1 MHSCLLGKNAFFHK
15 LLVVAMFETFVPRGD
30 FIWVPRTKII
40 LRQLSGINNTEMACC
55 ENSEA
60 ICILAHLWLG
70 FGLPWERSRGGGSA
84 EFSPSITSACVLLR
98 FK

>member
-40 LRQLSGINNTEMACC
+40 LRQLSDIDNTEMACC

-60 ICILAHLWLG
+60 ICILAHLWLDLAYHG
-70 FGLPWERSRGGGSA
+70 KEA
-84 EFSPSITSACVLLR
+84 EEVDLQNFPPPSLL
-98 FK
+98 FVSC